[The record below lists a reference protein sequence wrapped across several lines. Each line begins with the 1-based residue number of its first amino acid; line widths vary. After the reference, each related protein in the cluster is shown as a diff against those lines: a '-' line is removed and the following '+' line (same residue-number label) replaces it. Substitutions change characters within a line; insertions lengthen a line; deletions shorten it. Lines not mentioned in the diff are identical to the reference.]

1 MINGQWIFPSRQCN
15 ISKNNFKIGSSKFII
30 YKKVDCC
37 KKNIIKGEKFSK
49 KNLTCK
55 RPGNGISPD
64 KVNELV
70 GKVAQVDIKED
81 FQINKT
87 KGWVLLEE

>member
-1 MINGQWIFPSRQCN
+1 M
-15 ISKNNFKIGSSKFII
+15 
-30 YKKVDCC
+30 
-37 KKNIIKGEKFSK
+37 
-49 KNLTCK
+49 LTYK

-81 FQINKT
+81 FQIKMNDL
-87 KGWVLLEE
+87 G